1 MKKKELIFIGVL
13 ALVGGYLF
21 WHYKRPNKL
30 NYNGLMYHNN
40 YDELPIRDELEKY
53 NIPKFGVP
61 EIIVNR

>member
-30 NYNGLMYHNN
+30 SYNGLMYHND
-40 YDELPIRDELEKY
+40 YTELPIRDELEKF
-53 NIPKFGVP
+53 NMPKFGVP
-61 EIIVNR
+61 EIIEN